1 MKAKISVKE
10 ISLDMKKIT
19 AYILMLCLVFTCAFA
34 LTACKGND
42 VNETPK
48 PSEAPTDEPTNEPDD
63 EPTEAPTDE
72 PDTDPT
78 AELLAQAA
86 HTGYELG
93 YDSPLEIDFDGD
105 GITDTILV
113 TSETEPESGDFTV
126 YVTVTLGCDS
136 ENPYVYE
143 SAISYFAKVLLVDS
157 NPEDGRLEVVI
168 ATTFDSDDSC
178 IDVLRANGGKVESL
192 NEWCCF
198 QSYEDGV
205 MSVLIRTDIMGTNS
219 YCASAV
225 IGDRGI
231 TVLPDEYELVG
242 HLDCEVIDSIDVLV
256 YDEESETFCITRTL
270 EVGETVYAYA
280 TDAASYVL
288 LVLGDGSL
296 ARLDFELD
304 EEICIP
310 VINGRYQHE
319 YFTIPYAD

>member
-19 AYILMLCLVFTCAFA
+19 AYILMLCLVFTCVFA

-157 NPEDGRLEVVI
+157 NPEDGRLQH
-168 ATTFDSDDSC
+168 A
-178 IDVLRANGGKVESL
+178 G
-192 NEWCCF
+192 
-198 QSYEDGV
+198 
-205 MSVLIRTDIMGTNS
+205 
-219 YCASAV
+219 
-225 IGDRGI
+225 
-231 TVLPDEYELVG
+231 PDELK
-242 HLDCEVIDSIDVLV
+242 
-256 YDEESETFCITRTL
+256 
-270 EVGETVYAYA
+270 
-280 TDAASYVL
+280 
-288 LVLGDGSL
+288 
-296 ARLDFELD
+296 
-304 EEICIP
+304 
-310 VINGRYQHE
+310 
-319 YFTIPYAD
+319 